1 MKNCELSDETQL
13 KEHNIISGFFLT
25 KVNNLI
31 LIRKKHQTDPN
42 KGHSMKLLL
51 VILKKAKA
59 TKSRRRNC
67 PD

>member
-42 KGHSMKLLL
+42 KGHSMK
-51 VILKKAKA
+51 
-59 TKSRRRNC
+59 
-67 PD
+67 